1 MILKP
6 GWRRHKNREMTRQRL
21 NSDGLLDAR
30 FLDKSY
36 REAIELTRSVATY
49 LEQEDKGGEPFGL
62 DSETKIFHASESMRI
77 STCLMQ
83 VVSWFLVQKA
93 VAAGE
98 MTREEAGAEK
108 HRLGARD
115 VCLAD
120 VDRTGIKVPEEFLT
134 YLDQAQGLYLRVARV
149 DDMVYDRHSPE
160 NPVHEMFTRL
170 RDDDIS
176 E

>member
-1 MILKP
+1 
-6 GWRRHKNREMTRQRL
+6 MTRQRL
-21 NSDGLLDAR
+21 HDENLLDAR

-36 REAIELTRSVATY
+36 REAMELTRSVTAY
-49 LEQEDKGGEPFGL
+49 LEQEREQRQVFDL
-62 DSETKIFHASESMRI
+62 DSEAKIFHASESMRI

-115 VCLAD
+115 ICLAD
-120 VDRTGIKVPEEFLT
+120 VDRTGMKITKKFLT
-134 YLDQAQGLYLRVARV
+134 YLDQAQGLYQRVARV
-149 DDMVYDRHSPE
+149 DDMVYDRDSAE